1 VDLYDL
7 LMKRRSVRSFE
18 DRPVPE
24 ELLDEL
30 LDAAVNAPSGGN
42 IQPLSIIVVEDPAA
56 RAELAEM
63 VGGQPWVA
71 NAPTSLVFCIDFH
84 RVKRWASTFD
94 VEFRGEESLLSFLIA
109 FADIMCAAQSVVVLA
124 EARGLGSVYVG
135 TILSSID
142 YAREYFAMPEH
153 VLPVMV
159 LSLGFPKS
167 VPRNIP
173 KLDRHAAVHSEKYAA
188 RSDDDVA
195 DDFERKYGSIDDDV
209 DRYLERA
216 YVEAVERDKQ
226 APRDDG
232 SWVGD
237 VKRRMQKLEV
247 KSNAEFLFRVRYP
260 QDLMVRFNRDL
271 VRALEKA
278 GFRYP
283 LAKDE

>member
-1 VDLYDL
+1 MDLYDL
-7 LMKRRSVRSFE
+7 MMKRRSVRSFE

-24 ELLDEL
+24 DVLDEL

-42 IQPLSIIVVEDPAA
+42 IQPLSIIVVEEPAA

-63 VGGQPWVA
+63 VGRQPWVA

-84 RVKRWASTFD
+84 RVMRWAAAFD
-94 VEFRGEESLLSFLIA
+94 VEFRGQESLLSFLIA
-109 FADIMCAAQSVVVLA
+109 YADIMCAAQNVVVLA
-124 EARGLGSVYVG
+124 ESRGLGSVYVG
-135 TILSSID
+135 TILSSIEH
-142 YAREYFAMPEH
+142 AREYFAMPAH

-173 KLDRHAAVHSEKYAA
+173 KLDRHAVVHSEKYAA
-188 RSDDDVA
+188 RSDDEVR
-195 DDFERKYGSIDDDV
+195 DDFERKYGSIDEDV

-271 VRALEKA
+271 VRALEGA
-278 GFRYP
+278 GFDFP
-283 LAKDE
+283 LVKDR